1 MYSWRKRK
9 DPVLRTN
16 PIGRDTLEELEM
28 TIKDLEDRGFSI
40 VRQWEKDE
48 LWKDFSHT
56 KVQQGERF
64 RKLKYEETL
73 HRTRYYVIMEKE
85 NEEVL
90 Q

>member
-9 DPVLRTN
+9 DPVLRTS

-28 TIKDLEDRGFSI
+28 SIADLKARGFKE
-40 VRQWEKDE
+40 VRRWEQSSQ
-48 LWKDFSHT
+48 WKDFSYT
-56 KVQQGERF
+56 KVDQGERF
-64 RKLKYEETL
+64 RRRKHEETL
-73 HRTRYYVIMEKE
+73 HRTRYYVIMEKD